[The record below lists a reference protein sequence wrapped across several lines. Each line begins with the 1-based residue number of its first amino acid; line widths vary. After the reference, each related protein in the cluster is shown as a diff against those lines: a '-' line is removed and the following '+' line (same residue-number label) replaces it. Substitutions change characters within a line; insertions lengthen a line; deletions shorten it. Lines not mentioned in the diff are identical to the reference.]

1 MAPPSYPVSS
11 FGTLFSWISNC
22 TPILCLQ
29 LSSTHRFFILCDQ
42 AQGSTSFLGFV
53 SDVAVFPDT
62 LLRRTVAL
70 THSAPLREG
79 LTEQWL
85 NAGRT
90 QVSSQDPAA
99 AGAWRLRPGASLPQ
113 KKFARECSSS
123 ISWIMENHN
132 TRLAPGFTL
141 NDLVPAPANVA
152 LFRGLL
158 GPDGFGSLLQMSF
171 QLCNC
176 LSPCGLRT
184 SRTPLCSWDSPFPPE
199 HLQVSSCGVAAF
211 ALPLFTV
218 LVEFTYSPFSFLP
231 F

>member
-1 MAPPSYPVSS
+1 M
-11 FGTLFSWISNC
+11 
-22 TPILCLQ
+22 
-29 LSSTHRFFILCDQ
+29 
-42 AQGSTSFLGFV
+42 
-53 SDVAVFPDT
+53 
-62 LLRRTVAL
+62 

-79 LTEQWL
+79 LTEQWS
-85 NAGRT
+85 NVDCT
-90 QVSSQDPAA
+90 QERLLDPAA
-99 AGAWRLRPGASLPQ
+99 AGAPRLWPGASPPQ

-123 ISWIMENHN
+123 VSWIMENHN

-158 GPDGFGSLLQMSF
+158 GPDVFGSVLQMSF
-171 QLCNC
+171 QQCNC

-184 SRTPLCSWDSPFPPE
+184 SRTLLCSWDSPFPPE